1 MMLEN
6 QNKYMSKIQIDEIAK
21 QTLLMSIDGQ
31 PKCEFVFD
39 GDEVSVT
46 DPNGEQFSNELIAE
60 RYLKLLLE
68 SANIDMEIIDSDD
81 DEVEFVVGKAQ

>member
-1 MMLEN
+1 MLEN

-31 PKCEFVFD
+31 PKCEFIFD

-60 RYLKLLLE
+60 RYLKLLFE
-68 SANIDMEIIDSDD
+68 EANINIEVTDSND